1 MSEEML
7 DFLGDDEENFALSQ
21 ISEEDVDNLAL
32 SKFCGEMEDD
42 MSLSQIAMKIEK
54 DYADYALCQ
63 GGDRNIENFPI
74 PLQFESFVA
83 KESFDDTNLVAESD
97 FDLFQTAIF
106 DLGLNFGEMQAPND
120 RFTTV
125 VTDEEISN
133 LVNEK
138 MNANTKKNTKW
149 AVGVF
154 NQWRSFRTQNG
165 DAIIELHMMNAECMN
180 YWLERFVMETRKQNG
195 DEYPPKSL
203 YYIVCGLL
211 RHCRDMNVHDK
222 NFLDQ
227 KDGRFAHFRRVLDA
241 KMKDLLS
248 KGLGTKVRRAD
259 PVSDDDEEKGRDEH
273 RNLDHSQFETGQ
285 DATGRFVRFIG
296 RNNKTFK
303 GGLGDLRLDN
313 KDIKHYASDKH
324 RYGKSPLGVNK
335 LNGLMREM
343 CEKGGLVGNFT
354 NHSGKR
360 TCATALYQAG
370 IDEQQIMERTG
381 HRSTKGVRTYKI
393 ANANTQKRVSDVLNP
408 PSDRNNEN
416 FQESVQSKIKSENAV
431 AEPFQRSKKHC
442 LGDITNT
449 CMNGSGPG
457 SAVTF
462 SNCHLNFN

>member
-7 DFLGDDEENFALSQ
+7 DFLGDDEENFALSK

-32 SKFCGEMEDD
+32 SKFCGEMQDD

-125 VTDEEISN
+125 VTDDEISN

-154 NQWRSFRTQNG
+154 NQWRSFGRER

-180 YWLERFVMETRKQNG
+180 YWLERFVMERGNKNG
-195 DEYPPKSL
+195 DENPPKSL

-259 PVSDDDEEKGRDEH
+259 PVSDDDEEKLWANGVFSTTNSSTLQYTVFFYNCKLFGLRGRDEH
-273 RNLDHSQFETGQ
+273 RNLDHSQLKLDRMLLE
-285 DATGRFVRFIG
+285 
-296 RNNKTFK
+296 
-303 GGLGDLRLDN
+303 DL
-313 KDIKHYASDKH
+313 
-324 RYGKSPLGVNK
+324 
-335 LNGLMREM
+335 
-343 CEKGGLVGNFT
+343 
-354 NHSGKR
+354 
-360 TCATALYQAG
+360 
-370 IDEQQIMERTG
+370 
-381 HRSTKGVRTYKI
+381 
-393 ANANTQKRVSDVLNP
+393 
-408 PSDRNNEN
+408 
-416 FQESVQSKIKSENAV
+416 
-431 AEPFQRSKKHC
+431 
-442 LGDITNT
+442 
-449 CMNGSGPG
+449 
-457 SAVTF
+457 
-462 SNCHLNFN
+462 